1 MKKEFSNAWKSSTQ
15 GRKQRK
21 YVAKAPLHIKHKF
34 MGAPLSASLKK
45 EYGFRSLPVRS
56 GDTVKVTSGQF
67 RGVEGKV
74 SKVSLIKTKVYV
86 EGAAVKRAD
95 GTDAMYPIHASNV
108 EIVKLDLSD
117 KKRASKVES
126 LKAKEASK

>member
-1 MKKEFSNAWKSSTQ
+1 MKKEFSKAWNSSTQ

-34 MGAPLSASLKK
+34 MGAPLSATLKK

-56 GDTVKVTSGQF
+56 GDTVKIMTGQF
-67 RGVEGKV
+67 KGTEGKI

-95 GTDAMYPIHASNV
+95 GSDAMYPIHASNV

-117 KKRASKVES
+117 KKRSEKIES
-126 LKAKEASK
+126 LKVKEASK